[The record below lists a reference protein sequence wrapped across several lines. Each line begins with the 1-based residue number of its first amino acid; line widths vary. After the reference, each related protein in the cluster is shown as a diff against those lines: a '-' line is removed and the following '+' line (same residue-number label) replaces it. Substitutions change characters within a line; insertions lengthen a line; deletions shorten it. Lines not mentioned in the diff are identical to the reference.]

1 MMNFLSNALVAAAVA
16 AVVRHIGGADH
27 IAFIAGVGIYM
38 LLRIEDAINR
48 IK

>member
-1 MMNFLSNALVAAAVA
+1 MNFLINAFFAVA
-16 AVVRHIGGADH
+16 VSAIVSHIGGADH
-27 IAFIAGVGIYM
+27 IAFIAGVGVYM